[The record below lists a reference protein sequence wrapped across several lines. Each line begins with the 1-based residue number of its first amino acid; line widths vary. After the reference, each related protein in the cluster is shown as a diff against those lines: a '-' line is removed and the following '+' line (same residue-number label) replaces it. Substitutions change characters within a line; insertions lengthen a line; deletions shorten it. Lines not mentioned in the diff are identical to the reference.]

1 MLKKILNN
9 TDFVYFLSS
18 ISIFYYLFG
27 HTLEYGR
34 QFDDFMLES
43 TFLSSPG
50 DAKLYSSFLY
60 AKFHFYPIYFLSHEL
75 DNFLTF
81 IYSILISPIPD
92 SFFPKNTNLLLHIFN
107 SYLVF
112 VILKMIFSPKELQE
126 KVLLYFSSLIFL
138 LHPIGTQTVFN
149 ITTRNE
155 SLALFFSLLT
165 FIYSFKYFKSKRTLD
180 LFFVVTLYFFALSS
194 KLNAVTFVAI
204 IPSTIYLINY
214 KSDFNLDNLI
224 KTLPIFLTLMF
235 TFVIFY
241 YVRSN
246 FVNDYIITFYSNFD
260 QLISNSLIG
269 FKFYIRGLFF
279 PYEHI
284 YLYADNYNQNYKII
298 IFLFFVLFLILSFY
312 ILFKFNDPFL
322 IIIIIWI
329 SATLS
334 MPILFNLIEKGFPLI
349 SKLAERYQ
357 YSSIPSVSI
366 LFAWL
371 SIKFYKKK
379 FFNITVLTSMVVI
392 LILFSII
399 KKDRSYVYEYNKK
412 FFVEAYNN
420 SPENYYHYSFTV
432 PFSEAIVENNEKI
445 YLFNLY
451 QLHSLYP
458 KRYDYILAFVNYYK
472 KKNNLYGEEYFLNY
486 YKNETKYD
494 PPIKFKLAKYFYN
507 YNEFDNALIVLDE
520 IFSDFDKLI
529 EEFKDKSAKV
539 KITDPEIDDVY
550 FLKGLVL
557 EKLNRTE
564 DALGNFMLATVHNPM
579 HATALYNS
587 SILLKKLGQNELAQK
602 HFQDAIKLNPFLRE
616 TVNQIIQEKNFN
628 DE

>member
-1 MLKKILNN
+1 MLKKLITK
-9 TDFVYFLSS
+9 TDLLFFIFTFLLFYFL
-18 ISIFYYLFG
+18 FG
-27 HTLEYGR
+27 YTLEYGR
-34 QFDDFMLES
+34 QFDDFMLERK
-43 TFLSSPG
+43 FLTSPG
-50 DAKLYSSFLY
+50 DAKLISTFLY

-75 DNFLTF
+75 DNFITF
-81 IYSILISPIPD
+81 IYSALISPI
-92 SFFPKNTNLLLHIFN
+92 SETLIPKNTNIILHIFN

-112 VILKMIFSPKELQE
+112 VILKSIFHPKNMSE
-126 KVLLYFSSLIFL
+126 KILLYFSSLFFL

-155 SLALFFSLLT
+155 SLSLFFSLLT
-165 FIYSFKYFKSKRTLD
+165 FIYSFKFFEKRKILD
-180 LFFVVTLYFFALSS
+180 LFFVITLYFFSLCS
-194 KLNAVTFVAI
+194 KLNAVTFIAI
-204 IPSTIYLINY
+204 IPSVIYLVNF
-214 KSDFNLDNLI
+214 KSKLNLDNFKKI
-224 KTLPIFLTLMF
+224 LPIFIALIT
-235 TFVIFY
+235 TFIIFY

-246 FVNDYIITFYSNFD
+246 FVNEYVITFYSDFNQIFKNF
-260 QLISNSLIG
+260 LVG

-284 YLYADNYNQNYKII
+284 YLFADNYNQNSKII
-298 IFLFFVLFLILSFY
+298 IFLLFILVLILSFY
-312 ILFKFNDPFL
+312 ILFKFNDPSL

-329 SATLS
+329 AATFS

-357 YSSIPSVSI
+357 YNSIPSVSI
-366 LFAWL
+366 IFAWL

-379 FFNITVLTSMVVI
+379 YFNIAIFGSMIVTLVLFT
-392 LILFSII
+392 LI
-399 KKDRSYVYEYNKK
+399 KKDRSLVYEYNTK
-412 FFVEAYNN
+412 FFVKAYEN

-432 PFSEAIVENNEKI
+432 PLSNALVENNETD

-451 QLHSLYP
+451 QLHNLYP
-458 KRYDYILAFVNYYK
+458 KRYDYILGFVNYF
-472 KKNNLYGEEYFLNY
+472 KKNNNEYGQEYFLNY

-520 IFSDFDKLI
+520 IFKDFDKLI

-557 EKLNRTE
+557 EKLDRTE

-587 SILLKKLGQNELAQK
+587 SVLLKKLGQNELAKK

-616 TVNQIIQEKNFN
+616 TVNQIIQEKNFK

>member
-1 MLKKILNN
+1 MFKRLFTK
-9 TDFVYFLSS
+9 TDLLFFIFTFLL
-18 ISIFYYLFG
+18 FYLLFG
-27 HTLEYGR
+27 YTLEYGR
-34 QFDDFMLES
+34 QFDDFMLERK
-43 TFLSSPG
+43 FLTSPG
-50 DAKLYSSFLY
+50 DAKLISTFLY

-75 DNFLTF
+75 DNFITF
-81 IYSILISPIPD
+81 IYSALISPI
-92 SFFPKNTNLLLHIFN
+92 SETIIPKNTNIILHIFN

-112 VILKMIFSPKELQE
+112 VILKSIFHPKNMSE
-126 KVLLYFSSLIFL
+126 KILLYFSSLFFL

-155 SLALFFSLLT
+155 SLSLFFSLLT
-165 FIYSFKYFKSKRTLD
+165 FIYSFKFFERRKILD
-180 LFFVVTLYFFALSS
+180 LFFVITLYFFSLCS
-194 KLNAVTFVAI
+194 KLNAVTFIAI
-204 IPSTIYLINY
+204 IPSVIYLVNF
-214 KSDFNLDNLI
+214 KSKLNLDNFKKI
-224 KTLPIFLTLMF
+224 LPIFIALIT
-235 TFVIFY
+235 TFIIFY

-246 FVNDYIITFYSNFD
+246 FVNEYVIKFYSDFNQIFKNF
-260 QLISNSLIG
+260 LVG
-269 FKFYIRGLFF
+269 FKFYIRGLLF

-284 YLYADNYNQNYKII
+284 YLFADNYNQNSKII
-298 IFLFFVLFLILSFY
+298 IFLLFILVLILSFY
-312 ILFKFNDPFL
+312 ILFKFNDPSL

-329 SATLS
+329 AATFS

-357 YSSIPSVSI
+357 YNSIPSVSI
-366 LFAWL
+366 IFAWL

-379 FFNITVLTSMVVI
+379 YFNIAIFGSMIVTLVLFT
-392 LILFSII
+392 LI
-399 KKDRSYVYEYNKK
+399 KKDRSLVYEYNTK
-412 FFVEAYNN
+412 FFVKAYEN

-432 PFSEAIVENNEKI
+432 PLSNALVENNETD

-451 QLHSLYP
+451 QLHNLYP
-458 KRYDYILAFVNYYK
+458 KRYDYILGFVNYF
-472 KKNNLYGEEYFLNY
+472 KKNNNEYGQEYFLNY

-507 YNEFDNALIVLDE
+507 YNEFDNALIVIDE
-520 IFSDFDKLI
+520 IFNDFDKLI

-557 EKLNRTE
+557 EKLDRTE

-587 SILLKKLGQNELAQK
+587 SVLLKKLGQNELAKK

-616 TVNQIIQEKNFN
+616 TVNQIIQEKNFK

>member
-1 MLKKILNN
+1 
-9 TDFVYFLSS
+9 
-18 ISIFYYLFG
+18 
-27 HTLEYGR
+27 
-34 QFDDFMLES
+34 MLERK
-43 TFLSSPG
+43 FLTSPG
-50 DAKLYSSFLY
+50 DAKLISTFLY

-75 DNFLTF
+75 DNFITF
-81 IYSILISPIPD
+81 IYSALISPI
-92 SFFPKNTNLLLHIFN
+92 SETLIPKNTNIILHIFN

-112 VILKMIFSPKELQE
+112 VILKSIFHPKNMSE
-126 KVLLYFSSLIFL
+126 KILLYFSSLFFL

-155 SLALFFSLLT
+155 SLSLFFSLLT
-165 FIYSFKYFKSKRTLD
+165 FIYSFKFFERRKILD
-180 LFFVVTLYFFALSS
+180 LFFVITLYFFSLCS
-194 KLNAVTFVAI
+194 KLNAVTFIAI
-204 IPSTIYLINY
+204 IPSVIYLVNF
-214 KSDFNLDNLI
+214 KSKLNLDNFKKI
-224 KTLPIFLTLMF
+224 LPIFIALIT
-235 TFVIFY
+235 TFIIFY

-246 FVNDYIITFYSNFD
+246 FVNEYVITFYSDFNQIFKNF
-260 QLISNSLIG
+260 LVG
-269 FKFYIRGLFF
+269 FKFYIRGLLF

-284 YLYADNYNQNYKII
+284 YLFADNYNQNSKII
-298 IFLFFVLFLILSFY
+298 IFLLFILVLILSFY
-312 ILFKFNDPFL
+312 ILFKFNDPSL

-329 SATLS
+329 AATFS

-357 YSSIPSVSI
+357 YNSIPSVSI
-366 LFAWL
+366 IFAWL
-371 SIKFYKKK
+371 SIKFYKIKY
-379 FFNITVLTSMVVI
+379 FNIAIFGSMVVT
-392 LILFSII
+392 LVLFTLI
-399 KKDRSYVYEYNKK
+399 KKDRSLVYEYNTK
-412 FFVEAYNN
+412 FFVKAYEN

-432 PFSEAIVENNEKI
+432 PLSNALVENNETD

-451 QLHSLYP
+451 QLHNLYP
-458 KRYDYILAFVNYYK
+458 KRYDYILGFVNYF
-472 KKNNLYGEEYFLNY
+472 KKNNNEYGQEYFLNY

-520 IFSDFDKLI
+520 IFKDFDKLI

-557 EKLNRTE
+557 EKLDRTE

-587 SILLKKLGQNELAQK
+587 SVLLKKLGQNELAKK

-616 TVNQIIQEKNFN
+616 TVNQIIQEKNFKN
-628 DE
+628 E

>member
-1 MLKKILNN
+1 MFKRLFTK
-9 TDFVYFLSS
+9 TDLLFFIFTFLL
-18 ISIFYYLFG
+18 FYLLFG
-27 HTLEYGR
+27 YTLEYGR
-34 QFDDFMLES
+34 QFDDFMLERK
-43 TFLSSPG
+43 FLTSPG
-50 DAKLYSSFLY
+50 DAKLISTFLY

-75 DNFLTF
+75 DNFITF
-81 IYSILISPIPD
+81 IYSALISPI
-92 SFFPKNTNLLLHIFN
+92 SETIIPKNTNIILHIFN

-112 VILKMIFSPKELQE
+112 VILKSIFHPKNMSE
-126 KVLLYFSSLIFL
+126 KILLYCSSLFFL

-155 SLALFFSLLT
+155 SLSLFFSLLT
-165 FIYSFKYFKSKRTLD
+165 FIYSFKFFERRKILD
-180 LFFVVTLYFFALSS
+180 LFFVITLYFFSLCS
-194 KLNAVTFVAI
+194 KLNAVTFIAI
-204 IPSTIYLINY
+204 IPSVIYLVNF
-214 KSDFNLDNLI
+214 KSKLNLDNFKKI
-224 KTLPIFLTLMF
+224 LPIFIALIT
-235 TFVIFY
+235 TFIIFY

-246 FVNDYIITFYSNFD
+246 FVNEYVITFYSDFNQIFKNF
-260 QLISNSLIG
+260 LVG
-269 FKFYIRGLFF
+269 FKFYIRGLLF

-284 YLYADNYNQNYKII
+284 YLFADNYNQNSKII
-298 IFLFFVLFLILSFY
+298 IFLLFILVLILSFY
-312 ILFKFNDPFL
+312 ILFKFNDPSL

-329 SATLS
+329 AATFS

-357 YSSIPSVSI
+357 YNSIPSVSI
-366 LFAWL
+366 IFAWL

-379 FFNITVLTSMVVI
+379 YFNIAIFGSMIVTLVLFT
-392 LILFSII
+392 LI
-399 KKDRSYVYEYNKK
+399 KKDRSLVYEYNTK
-412 FFVEAYNN
+412 FFVKAYEN

-432 PFSEAIVENNEKI
+432 PLSNALVENNETD

-451 QLHSLYP
+451 QLHNLYP
-458 KRYDYILAFVNYYK
+458 KRYDYILGFVNYF
-472 KKNNLYGEEYFLNY
+472 KKNNNEYGQEYFLNY

-507 YNEFDNALIVLDE
+507 YNEFDNALIVIDE
-520 IFSDFDKLI
+520 IFNDFDKLI

-557 EKLNRTE
+557 EKLDRTE

-587 SILLKKLGQNELAQK
+587 SVLLKKLGQNELAKK

-616 TVNQIIQEKNFN
+616 TVNQIIQEKNFK